1 MWKGIYKNYRRL
13 VAFLLITVMVC
24 TNVGGNLG
32 TAFAAGENVNALFL
46 LDSGELHE
54 AIREAEEQGERFD
67 FSSLELAASK
77 KSIKNQYEKIL
88 GTKKGTV
95 YQLDVDVD
103 TSYAPGGTAIQV
115 FYHAGT
121 EEVIFLFLNESNLVV
136 DYRVNI
142 SGYETEPVTVKPN
155 TANMETED
163 ETTLSR
169 GENHEAANMIDDEKN
184 EALKYSQ

>member
-1 MWKGIYKNYRRL
+1 MWKGVCKNYRRL

-24 TNVGGNLG
+24 TNAGGKLG
-32 TAFAAGENVNALFL
+32 TVFAAGENVNALFL

-54 AIREAEEQGERFD
+54 AIQEAKEQGEKFD
-67 FSSLELAASK
+67 FTSLELAASK

-103 TSYAPGGTAIQV
+103 TSYAPGGTAVQV

-121 EEVIFLFLNESNLVV
+121 EEVIFLFLNESGLVV

-155 TANMETED
+155 TANMETV
-163 ETTLSR
+163 
-169 GENHEAANMIDDEKN
+169 
-184 EALKYSQ
+184 